1 MSYLSIQAKLN
12 TENKKLG
19 GHRGKVIRE
28 DYTNFGGTTVPPLT
42 KEQYEKAMR
51 RFREGRYEVHG
62 IMPKTPENL
71 EMDEW
76 HRIEILE
83 ASIKKYTIFQ

>member
-19 GHRGKVIRE
+19 GHRGKVIHE

-71 EMDEW
+71 ERDE
-76 HRIEILE
+76 
-83 ASIKKYTIFQ
+83 